1 MQMNKSYLLK
11 KIHMSPPQVL
21 SITFLV
27 AIFIGAILLYLPVS
41 TTAPI
46 SFLDALFTATSATTV
61 TGLAV
66 LSTGDDFTLFG
77 QTVIMALMQIGGL
90 GLMTFAVLIVMLLGK
105 KIGLKGRILI
115 QQSFNQYSLGG
126 MIRLVRIIL
135 VFTFAIEAMAAAFLA
150 VRWVPEYGWGFGLF
164 TSAFHAVSAFN
175 NAGFSLWN
183 DSLSAYVGDPVINII
198 ITLLFITGGIGFTVL
213 YDMWNAKEFRQ
224 LSLHSKIMLTGTLV
238 VNLFA
243 MLFLFVSE
251 YGNMETLGSLPLGD
265 KLWASYFQAVTPRTA
280 GFNSIDIGSMET
292 GSIVLISLLM
302 FIGAGSA
309 STGSGIKLTT
319 FLVIILVTASYLNG
333 KKEAVIFN
341 RAIPSHLLERSLA
354 IVFISMTAVFAGILI
369 LSYTENAPFEWI
381 VFEAFSAFGT
391 VGLSMGLT
399 GELSVLGKIVIMI
412 LMFVGRV
419 GPVTLAFALA
429 RQHRESIRHPKGDI
443 FTG

>member
-27 AIFIGAILLYLPVS
+27 AIFIGAILLYLPIS

-150 VRWVPEYGWGFGLF
+150 VRWVPEYGWSFGLF